1 MIKEVWSAS
10 HSAESNCRKKLK
22 TGTSDRR
29 QGILCMRKE
38 VLFLRFRRMLSG
50 IFLTSAEADL
60 SEKAIPNLFEI
71 LMTNKVNV
79 AIMNGNGG
87 FA

>member
-1 MIKEVWSAS
+1 
-10 HSAESNCRKKLK
+10 
-22 TGTSDRR
+22 
-29 QGILCMRKE
+29 MREE
-38 VLFLRFRRMLSG
+38 VLFLRFRRLLSG

>member
-1 MIKEVWSAS
+1 
-10 HSAESNCRKKLK
+10 
-22 TGTSDRR
+22 
-29 QGILCMRKE
+29 MREE
-38 VLFLRFRRMLSG
+38 VLFLRFRRPFSG
-50 IFLTSAEADL
+50 IFLSAAPAD
-60 SEKAIPNLFEI
+60 SFEKAIPNLFEI